1 MRALANE
8 LATHSIR
15 VNTVNPTG
23 VETFM
28 GQQAVGAAV
37 FEHPLAQASAA
48 NMLPI
53 PMLQPGDVSNA
64 VVWLMSDQ
72 ARWVTGIT
80 LPVDAG
86 STNKP

>member
-1 MRALANE
+1 
-8 LATHSIR
+8 
-15 VNTVNPTG
+15 
-23 VETFM
+23 
-28 GQQAVGAAV
+28 V

-53 PMLQPGDVSNA
+53 PMLQPEDVSNA

-72 ARWVTGIT
+72 AQWITGVT